1 MGALLLKKKYLDAK
15 PMIEKLSQE
24 KLVTIVTSVKNSMN
38 VNRPTM
44 FLKRCCEILVR
55 IYTYANIK
63 DELVT
68 VIEQLNCVE
77 ANNMKLALMY
87 FIEIVCESAF
97 ND

>member
-15 PMIEKLSQE
+15 PMIEKMSQE

-55 IYTYANIK
+55 IYTYAVSH
-63 DELVT
+63 LLSRT
-68 VIEQLNCVE
+68 SR
-77 ANNMKLALMY
+77 M
-87 FIEIVCESAF
+87 S
-97 ND
+97 